1 MLYVDDEFTQSK
13 RFGLGNPKKCFF
25 QSCLVFH
32 RSSKT
37 PSHGTLSCVTA
48 ALLHIQRFLEQRI
61 HKTAGIH
68 SVTACACFVKVRA
81 NDWQV
86 SVLSVPASHFLMDL
100 KWWVCHRNGS
110 KPDVFHSCYPQQRL
124 KAINH
129 SESGS
134 RRADPS
140 PWFIVIISASAHKRE
155 LFLKN
160 RAKQALE
167 QEENYHGKIW

>member
-1 MLYVDDEFTQSK
+1 MDDEFTQNK

-32 RSSKT
+32 CSSKT
-37 PSHGTLSCVTA
+37 PSHGTLSCATA
-48 ALLHIQRFLEQRI
+48 VLLHSQKPLEQRT

-68 SVTACACFVKVRA
+68 SMTACACFIKVRA

-86 SVLSVPASHFLMDL
+86 SVLSAPASRFLMDL

-110 KPDVFHSCYPQQRL
+110 KPAVFHSCYPQQRL
-124 KAINH
+124 KAIKH
-129 SESGS
+129 SEFGS

-155 LFLKN
+155 PFLKSKG
-160 RAKQALE
+160 KQTFK
-167 QEENYHGKIW
+167 QGENYHGKVW